1 MPKHPRSCQ
10 GKTAKA
16 LRSTCDLV
24 LLNSVSTDFVLSPTK
39 YGFRKQDAILVLPDP
54 SVGRRADID
63 ASEPAQA
70 GEGLRNPRRKQIKGQ
85 AC

>member
-1 MPKHPRSCQ
+1 MITNIGLIASL
-10 GKTAKA
+10 A
-16 LRSTCDLV
+16 LYAGILV